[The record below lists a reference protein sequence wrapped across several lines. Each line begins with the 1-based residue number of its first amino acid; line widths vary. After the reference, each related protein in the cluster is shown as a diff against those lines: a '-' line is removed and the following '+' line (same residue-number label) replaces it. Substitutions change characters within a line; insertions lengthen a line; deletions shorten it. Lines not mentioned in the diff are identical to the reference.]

1 MAQLEGKVVLVTG
14 ASRGIGAAA
23 ARTLAAEGAA
33 VGLIAR
39 SRDGIEAIAGEIHG
53 GGGRA
58 AALPCDVADRAAV
71 EAAVAEVSR
80 RLGRVDILVANAA
93 VIEPI
98 GPLAELD
105 PEEWARAVSINLLGV
120 FYGIRAVLPG
130 MIAQGGGTL
139 ITVGSGAAQTPLE
152 GWSAYCSTKAAV
164 LMLARCTHHELKG
177 RGIRVFSLSPGTI
190 ATDMQRTIRAS
201 GINPVSRMAFE
212 GHAPPEHPAHAI
224 AWLCTKAADDLAG
237 QEVHLRDPGFRR
249 RVGLP

>member
-1 MAQLEGKVVLVTG
+1 VVLVTG

-39 SRDGIEAIAGEIHG
+39 SRDAIEAIAGEI
-53 GGGRA
+53 A
-58 AALPCDVADRAAV
+58 AAPAGAPPPCPATWPTGPRSRPPSA
-71 EAAVAEVSR
+71 EAGR

-139 ITVGSGAAQTPLE
+139 ITIGSGAAQNAARGLE
-152 GWSAYCSTKAAV
+152 RLLQYKGSGADARALHASRAEGARHQGVLAV
-164 LMLARCTHHELKG
+164 A
-177 RGIRVFSLSPGTI
+177 
-190 ATDMQRTIRAS
+190 
-201 GINPVSRMAFE
+201 
-212 GHAPPEHPAHAI
+212 GHDRH
-224 AWLCTKAADDLAG
+224 
-237 QEVHLRDPGFRR
+237 
-249 RVGLP
+249 